1 MRAAVVTG
9 VGAISPVGGTA
20 ADSWDAL
27 LAGRS
32 GIALLDDDWAAALP
46 TRIAARMAVDPAAKM
61 DRVAARRLDRAEQA
75 ALVAAREAWED
86 AKLSASSVD
95 PERVA
100 VVMGTGIGGVNT
112 LLDNHNALRDHGP
125 RRLSPRMVPMM
136 MPNGAA
142 AAVSIDLDARAGAI
156 TPASA
161 CATGG
166 EAVAHALDLIRLG
179 RADVV
184 IAGSTEACVN
194 ELTMAGFAQARAM
207 STRNDEP
214 RLASSPFDRARD
226 GFVLGEGAAVLVIE
240 SEEHARARGRV
251 PHATLAG
258 AAITSDA
265 HDMVA
270 PEPQGDGQ
278 IRAMRTAIR
287 DAGLSPEDV
296 GHVNAHATSTPAGDI
311 VEARAIRTV
320 FGGHAPVVSAVKS
333 MTGHLLGGA
342 GSFEAV
348 ATVLAIAHQTAPPT
362 PTLADAE
369 PGLGLDITRERP
381 RPGAFGAALSNS
393 FGFGGHNTAL
403 VFTT

>member
-1 MRAAVVTG
+1 MRRAVITG
-9 VGAISPVGGTA
+9 LGAISPVGA
-20 ADSWDAL
+20 SAPESWQGL

-32 GIALLDDDWAAALP
+32 GIALLDEDWAEDLP
-46 TRIAARMAVDPAAKM
+46 TRLAARMAVDPATKL

-75 ALVAAREAWED
+75 ALVAAREAWTD
-86 AKLSASSVD
+86 AGLDVSTVD
-95 PERVA
+95 PNRVA
-100 VVMGTGIGGVNT
+100 AIIGTGIGGVGT
-112 LLDNHNALRDHGP
+112 LLANHRSLRDHGP

-142 AAVSIDLDARAGAI
+142 AAVSIDLDARAGALS
-156 TPASA
+156 PVSA

-166 EAVAHALDLIRLG
+166 EAIAHGLDLVRLG

-184 IAGSTEACVN
+184 VAGSTEACVN
-194 ELTMAGFAQARAM
+194 ELTMAGFGQARAM

-214 RLASSPFDRARD
+214 QRASSPFDRARD
-226 GFVLGEGAAVLVIE
+226 GFVLGEGAAAVLIE

-251 PHATLAG
+251 PYATLAG

-270 PEPQGDGQ
+270 PEPNGDGQ
-278 IRAMRTAIR
+278 IRAMRAAVE
-287 DAGLSPEDV
+287 DAGLSPRDI
-296 GHVNAHATSTPAGDI
+296 GHLNAHATSTPAGDV

-320 FGGHAPVVSAVKS
+320 FGTHAPVVSAVKA

-348 ATVLAIAHQTAPPT
+348 ATVLALAHQTAPPT
-362 PTLADAE
+362 PTLADLE
-369 PGLGLDITRERP
+369 TGLDIDVTRDRP
-381 RPGAFGAALSNS
+381 RPLRFEAALSNS

-403 VFTT
+403 VFTR